1 MELFNHQKEGI
12 RLLKDKNRAILADS
26 MGLGKSRQAII
37 AAKESNASGIL
48 IVCPASLKINWKR
61 EIEIVYPEAKVSI
74 IDKNNDIDIDQ
85 EWTIINYDILE
96 REIEKIEDMISKERI
111 DTLILDEAHYIKG
124 DSIRSKA
131 IIGGRKK
138 KKSGE
143 MAKFNGISKKMKI
156 VWCLSGTIIL
166 NRPLE
171 LFNILKAINHPL
183 SKSKERYAER
193 YCGRFW
199 MYRIF
204 DGYRRMTIPSSV
216 YYQKFNKPGV
226 KIECR
231 WPDDTGSS
239 NLEEL
244 RDQLKGYMIRRKKE
258 DVLDLPEKI
267 ISTKEFEIN
276 DEWRKEYENAFN
288 NYIQFMRENPIDD
301 WNEEN
306 VLMSKQLV
314 EVQKLKQVCSMAKV
328 ETIIEDIQEAVD
340 SGEKVIVFSQY
351 TKTIDEI
358 VKGMEKNKIGVVKL
372 TGSSK
377 MDERQESIDKFQN
390 DDKTKVFVAN
400 IKAGGVGITLT
411 KASIVIFADM
421 EWSPETHNQAMDRAH
436 RIGQTGTVNVY
447 YYIAK
452 GTIEEDIMEVLESK
466 KEIMDQI
473 LEGKRDKVKRSNIF
487 GEVIRRISD
496 KKT

>member
-12 RLLKDKNRAILADS
+12 RLLKEKNRAILADS
-26 MGLGKSRQAII
+26 MGLGKSRQAIV

-48 IVCPASLKINWKR
+48 IVCPASLKINWER
-61 EIEIVYPEAKVSI
+61 EIKIVYPDAKVSI
-74 IDKNNDIDIDQ
+74 IDKKKEIDVNQ

-96 REIEKIEDMISKERI
+96 REIEKIEDMVSKEKI

-124 DSIRSKA
+124 DSIRAKA

-143 MAKFNGISKKMKI
+143 IVKFDGISKKMNI
-156 VWCLSGTIIL
+156 VWCLSGTPIL
-166 NRPLE
+166 NRPIE

-183 SKSKERYAER
+183 AQSKEKYAEK

-216 YYQKFNKPGV
+216 YYQKFNRPGV

-244 RDQLKGYMIRRKKE
+244 RDQIKDYMIRRKKE

-276 DEWRKEYENAFN
+276 DEWKKEYDNAFD
-288 NYIQFMRENPIDD
+288 NYIEFMRENPIDD

-306 VLMSKQLV
+306 VLMSRQLV
-314 EVQKLKQVCSMAKV
+314 EVQKLKQVCSLAKV
-328 ETIIEDIQEAVD
+328 DTIVEDINEAVD
-340 SGEKVIVFSQY
+340 QGEKVIVFSQY
-351 TKTIDEI
+351 TETIKTLE
-358 VKGMEKNKIGVVKL
+358 VKL
-372 TGSSK
+372 RNLGVRTLTGEDK
-377 MDERQESIDKFQN
+377 MEVRQKAIDDFQN
-390 DDKTKVFVAN
+390 NDKIKIFISN
-400 IKAGGVGITLT
+400 IKAGGVGINLT
-411 KASIVIFADM
+411 KASIVMFADM
-421 EWSPETHNQAMDRAH
+421 EWSPEIHNQAMDRAH

-473 LEGKRDKVKRSNIF
+473 LEGKRDKVKTSSIF
-487 GEVIRRISD
+487 GLVVKRIVD
-496 KKT
+496 KNT